1 MNTQERFGDPW
12 IQFCLSPH
20 NPLLGNAVI
29 SLLNFGLSYEENG
42 KLPYTQYLSVDTTGE
57 KLALLSLQIVSL
69 FADIRIDDAGL
80 YNKVL
85 ENIEY
90 QQILEHYIKVKDN
103 KLTVDMNE

>member
-1 MNTQERFGDPW
+1 M
-12 IQFCLSPH
+12 
-20 NPLLGNAVI
+20 
-29 SLLNFGLSYEENG
+29 
-42 KLPYTQYLSVDTTGE
+42 DTTGE

-69 FADIRIDDAGL
+69 FADIRIDDTGL